1 MTREAGRWTK
11 LGPRGAHEFAAVADA
26 HSAGALDRLVSL
38 PVVPWSRADTWHV
51 VASVLIVTVDGRVLL
66 ARNRHGWGT
75 VGGHVEARDRTL
87 RDTAAREAWEELG
100 LALDPLQLEPLSL
113 VVDAREVVPGCAHWD
128 FCFVLLV
135 ASPTEPRA
143 SSDVAEAAWFPFDR
157 LPEVN
162 AHMRRHLEAAQA
174 RLQSSA
180 RRSGPHVSRVAAR
193 AVIQHD
199 GLLLMLR
206 SGPDGD
212 VTFPGGGVEEGET
225 LHQTLR
231 RELVEECGR
240 QVTDYGPV
248 LLTYVDSRA
257 DRRGPGIFTMHSHY
271 LACTVGEQNLPLALE
286 PYERE
291 LDLRPTWLTV
301 EQAISI
307 NLAALATGRAQ
318 PWVARGLSVLRH
330 LREVGAVS

>member
-1 MTREAGRWTK
+1 
-11 LGPRGAHEFAAVADA
+11 
-26 HSAGALDRLVSL
+26 
-38 PVVPWSRADTWHV
+38 
-51 VASVLIVTVDGRVLL
+51 VLIVTVDGDVLL
-66 ARNRHGWGT
+66 ARNERGWGT
-75 VGGHVEARDRTL
+75 AGGHVEAGDGTL

-135 ASPTEPRA
+135 ASPVEPSA
-143 SSDVAEAAWFPFDR
+143 GSDVRETAWYSFDR

-162 AHMRRHLEAAQA
+162 AHMQRHLDAARA
-174 RLQSSA
+174 RLRSGA

-193 AVIQHD
+193 AVIQRD
-199 GLLLMLR
+199 GRLLLLR

-225 LHQTLR
+225 LHQALS

-240 QVTDYGPV
+240 QVIDCGPV

-271 LACTVGEQNLPLALE
+271 LACTVGEQDLPLALE

-301 EQAISI
+301 EKAISI
-307 NLAALATGRAQ
+307 NLAALATGRAH

-330 LREVGAVS
+330 LRGAGVVG